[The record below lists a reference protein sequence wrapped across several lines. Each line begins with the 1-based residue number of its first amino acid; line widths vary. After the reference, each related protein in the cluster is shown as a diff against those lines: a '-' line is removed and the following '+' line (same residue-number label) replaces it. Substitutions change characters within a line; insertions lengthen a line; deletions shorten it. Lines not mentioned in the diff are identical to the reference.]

1 MQWNGLFLLS
11 LIKFS
16 VVLKFGYII
25 KGFHIQIEIDT
36 QKQEN
41 LQIYFNLALEPDDK
55 KTKQFK
61 NEWLK

>member
-11 LIKFS
+11 LIKSS